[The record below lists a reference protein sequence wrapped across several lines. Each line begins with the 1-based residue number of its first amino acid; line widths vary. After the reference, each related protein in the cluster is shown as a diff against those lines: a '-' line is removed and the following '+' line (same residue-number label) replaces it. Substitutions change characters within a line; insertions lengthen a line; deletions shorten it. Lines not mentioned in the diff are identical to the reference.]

1 MNGIC
6 FLRGETSD
14 KICQYKKSRSCGK
27 DGWKWSLFFLMQ
39 YDRRSGVLTANN
51 NDVKLVETRTVHFA
65 CLKLSNC
72 FNRPRL
78 LVLGN
83 FNTCFPPEIPSDIA
97 FIQLILKRV
106 QRKRA
111 S

>member
-1 MNGIC
+1 MIKSANTRN
-6 FLRGETSD
+6 RGRVEMMGGSD
-14 KICQYKKSRSCGK
+14 RY
-27 DGWKWSLFFLMQ
+27 FFLMQ
-39 YDRRSGVLTANN
+39 YDCRSGVLTANN
-51 NDVKLVETRTVHFA
+51 NNVKPVETRTVHFA

-78 LVLGN
+78 LVLAN

-97 FIQLILKRV
+97 FIQSILKRV

>member
-27 DGWKWSLFFLMQ
+27 DGWKLSLFFLMQ

-78 LVLGN
+78 FVLAN
-83 FNTCFPPEIPSDIA
+83 YNTCFPPEIPSDIA
-97 FIQLILKRV
+97 FIQSILKRV
-106 QRKRA
+106 QR
-111 S
+111 

>member
-1 MNGIC
+1 MAYVFSGGKQVIKSANTRN
-6 FLRGETSD
+6 RGRVEMMGGSHR
-14 KICQYKKSRSCGK
+14 Y
-27 DGWKWSLFFLMQ
+27 FFLMQ
-39 YDRRSGVLTANN
+39 YVRRSGVLTANN
-51 NDVKLVETRTVHFA
+51 NNVKPVETRTVHFA

-78 LVLGN
+78 LVLAN

>member
-1 MNGIC
+1 MA
-6 FLRGETSD
+6 RGFSGGKQVIKSANTRNRGRLEMMGGSD
-14 KICQYKKSRSCGK
+14 RCY
-27 DGWKWSLFFLMQ
+27 FFLMQ

-51 NDVKLVETRTVHFA
+51 NKVNFVETRAVHFA

-78 LVLGN
+78 LVLAN
-83 FNTCFPPEIPSDIA
+83 FNTCFPPEIPSVIA
-97 FIQLILKRV
+97 FIQPVLKRV

>member
-1 MNGIC
+1 MA
-6 FLRGETSD
+6 RGFSGGKQVIKSAHTRNRGRLEMMGGSD
-14 KICQYKKSRSCGK
+14 RCY
-27 DGWKWSLFFLMQ
+27 LFLMQ
-39 YDRRSGVLTANN
+39 YRTSGILTANN
-51 NDVKLVETRTVHFA
+51 NNVNFVETRAVHFA

-78 LVLGN
+78 LVLAN
-83 FNTCFPPEIPSDIA
+83 FNTCFPSEIPSDIA
-97 FIQLILKRV
+97 FIQSILKRV